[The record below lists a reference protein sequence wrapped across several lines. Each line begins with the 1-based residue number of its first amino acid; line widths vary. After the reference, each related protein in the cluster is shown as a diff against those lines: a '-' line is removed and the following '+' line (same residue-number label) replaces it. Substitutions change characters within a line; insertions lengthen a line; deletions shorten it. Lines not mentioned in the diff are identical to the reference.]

1 MEITLRNYQKECL
14 EKMLYKSVN
23 FPGSYLIQMATGLG
37 KCFAKDTEIL
47 MYDGS
52 IKKVQDIKVNDYLMG
67 WDNEK
72 RKVVSLATGTEQM
85 YEIRQNKK
93 DSYIVNESHILSLKC
108 TNISNTRIKYIKDIN
123 GNKYTNGDI
132 CNITVKDYI
141 KCSPSFKHV
150 MKGFSSD
157 LIEFQ
162 PKNVEIDPY
171 FIGLWLGDG
180 TSRSL
185 SITTPDDEIVKY
197 IYEYAKENKLDI
209 RTENLKNNKAN
220 IYHFTNKYKHGNIRK
235 YFRENLFNNKHIPDE
250 YKINSKNIRLELLAG
265 LLDSDG
271 YLNTIDN
278 STFEFVTMHEHIS
291 NDVAFICRSLGL
303 SCRQTLKYN
312 KEYNKNYFY
321 CSIFGDTAIIP
332 TKIKRKQAK
341 NNRNKNN
348 RVYKIEVIKKEID
361 NYYGFEI
368 SGNDRMFL
376 LSDFTVVHNTVTFAS
391 FIKHI
396 TGRMLILSH
405 RNELVKQPRK
415 YFNCSYGIEMG
426 PERSKGEKVIS
437 ACTASLQ
444 RRLKRFSPDDF
455 EVIIVDEAHHAAAN
469 GYKKILN
476 YFKPKCIF
484 GFSATP
490 QRGDKVGIDD
500 VFSEIIY
507 QKDLKWGIENG
518 FLSNI
523 TCKRVDIGYDL
534 RGIRVGKDYNE
545 NDLSEA
551 VNIEKAN
558 DAVVEAYN
566 KLAIGQTVIF
576 CCNIAH
582 CKEIQKR
589 IPNSRII
596 SSEIKKKKER
606 EKILKDFENKKYACL
621 INCMVLTEGTD
632 LPCIET
638 IIIARPTMNESLH
651 TQMVGR
657 GTRLYEGK
665 EKLLLIDCVGA
676 SNLEICTAPTLLGL
690 KMENTPE
697 SEKNKIEGDLFD
709 LENIITKIED
719 NPRSWIKNI
728 KTVNLW
734 ARKNKYNTHG
744 VNYLKKPNGDL
755 LFNVPGRKK
764 YLEISRPNEWGNCIF
779 NNDGRRVSMHI
790 QEVFDFI
797 YKVLCEKYA
806 DYRQIWDIKSINRWK
821 SSPATKRQI
830 MWLYKKLGE
839 QKDFDIEKLNKFEA
853 ANILNR
859 LFAS

>member
-1 MEITLRNYQKECL
+1 MEIKLRNYQKECL
-14 EKMLYKSVN
+14 NKMLYKFIN

-37 KCFAKDTEIL
+37 K
-47 MYDGS
+47 
-52 IKKVQDIKVNDYLMG
+52 
-67 WDNEK
+67 
-72 RKVVSLATGTEQM
+72 
-85 YEIRQNKK
+85 
-93 DSYIVNESHILSLKC
+93 
-108 TNISNTRIKYIKDIN
+108 
-123 GNKYTNGDI
+123 
-132 CNITVKDYI
+132 
-141 KCSPSFKHV
+141 
-150 MKGFSSD
+150 
-157 LIEFQ
+157 
-162 PKNVEIDPY
+162 
-171 FIGLWLGDG
+171 
-180 TSRSL
+180 
-185 SITTPDDEIVKY
+185 
-197 IYEYAKENKLDI
+197 
-209 RTENLKNNKAN
+209 
-220 IYHFTNKYKHGNIRK
+220 
-235 YFRENLFNNKHIPDE
+235 
-250 YKINSKNIRLELLAG
+250 
-265 LLDSDG
+265 
-271 YLNTIDN
+271 
-278 STFEFVTMHEHIS
+278 
-291 NDVAFICRSLGL
+291 
-303 SCRQTLKYN
+303 
-312 KEYNKNYFY
+312 
-321 CSIFGDTAIIP
+321 
-332 TKIKRKQAK
+332 
-341 NNRNKNN
+341 
-348 RVYKIEVIKKEID
+348 
-361 NYYGFEI
+361 
-368 SGNDRMFL
+368 
-376 LSDFTVVHNTVTFAS
+376 TVTFAN
-391 FIKHI
+391 FIKNI

-426 PERSKGEKVIS
+426 PQRSNGQKVVS

-444 RRLKRFSPDDF
+444 RRLKRFSPWDF

-476 YFKPKCIF
+476 YFQAKCVF

-490 QRGDKVGIDD
+490 ERGDKIGIND

-507 QKDLKWGIENG
+507 QKDLKCGIKNG

-534 RGIRVGKDYNE
+534 FGIRSTKKDYNE
-545 NDLSEA
+545 KDLAEA
-551 VNIEKAN
+551 VNIELAN
-558 DAVVEAYN
+558 DAVVETYN

-589 IPNSRII
+589 IPGSKII

-606 EKILKDFENKKYACL
+606 EQILKDFENKKYQCL

-638 IIIARPTMNESLH
+638 IIIARPTMNESLYV
-651 TQMVGR
+651 QMVGR
-657 GTRLYEGK
+657 GTRLHEGK

-676 SNLEICTAPTLLGL
+676 SNLEICTAPTLIGL

-719 NPRSWIKNI
+719 NPKSWIKNI
-728 KTVNLW
+728 KTVSLW

-779 NNDGRRVSMHI
+779 NNDGRRVSMHV
-790 QEVFDFI
+790 QDVFDFI
-797 YKVLCEKYA
+797 HKVLCEKYSE
-806 DYRQIWDIKSINRWK
+806 YRQIWDIKSINRWK

-830 MWLYKKLGE
+830 EWLYRKLGE